1 MDCSV
6 EQRISPRCPKK
17 QVTYRMLPEPQCRGL
32 ITPVFGIGFRSRLT
46 KTLQDQALPSHV
58 NGKRGRED
66 SNGDND
72 TEDVADAD
80 YFADDADDVS
90 GRSSLDQ

>member
-1 MDCSV
+1 MELVLGHVLLRLC
-6 EQRISPRCPKK
+6 RIERS
-17 QVTYRMLPEPQCRGL
+17 QVM
-32 ITPVFGIGFRSRLT
+32 SM
-46 KTLQDQALPSHV
+46 
-58 NGKRGRED
+58 GKGGRED

-90 GRSSLDQ
+90 GRSSLDH